1 VSLQREEAMSLATQT
16 ADVVCLVDDDA
27 SIRRSMTRMLQLDGV
42 DVRAFDE
49 PQEFLAYLAANVV
62 RLTILDIWMEPM
74 TGMEVLTQL
83 RAQSPQTRVI
93 FITGREDETAERT
106 VKQAGAFAFFMK
118 PFDDNEFL
126 RTVHRALDH

>member
-1 VSLQREEAMSLATQT
+1 MRPVTQT

-27 SIRRSMTRMLQLDGV
+27 SIRRSLTRMLQLDGV

-62 RLTILDIWMEPM
+62 RLAILDIWMEPM
-74 TGMEVLTQL
+74 TGMEVLTHL
-83 RAQSPQTRVI
+83 CAQSPQTRVI

-106 VKQAGAFAFFMK
+106 VKEAGAFAFFMK